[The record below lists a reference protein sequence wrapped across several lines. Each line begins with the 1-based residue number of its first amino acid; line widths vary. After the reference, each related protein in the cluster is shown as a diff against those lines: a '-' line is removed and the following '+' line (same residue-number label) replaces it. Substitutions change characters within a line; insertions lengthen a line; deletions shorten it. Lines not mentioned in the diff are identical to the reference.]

1 MRYYF
6 TAEQVERFAD
16 TWPCCDLLVRDGWAE
31 FDSKGDLVD
40 LCPWLMDHSCEQSGG
55 AAAFLEDLKQGAL
68 AQPVIFRVLTH
79 EPQKGEVIALF
90 PLMPEPNGLVNSYM
104 HIGQHGAADYAGMIR
119 QSRKATPEEYMPL
132 YRELISAPYYYNLI
146 VYDRKPR
153 S

>member
-1 MRYYF
+1 MRL
-6 TAEQVERFAD
+6 TTRMIRGTLKAERK
-16 TWPCCDLLVRDGWAE
+16 AE
-31 FDSKGDLVD
+31 
-40 LCPWLMDHSCEQSGG
+40 E
-55 AAAFLEDLKQGAL
+55 
-68 AQPVIFRVLTH
+68 AQPVVFRVLTQ

-90 PLMPEPNGLVNSYM
+90 PLLAWSKDHLCTSYM

-132 YRELISAPYYYNLI
+132 YRELTQAPYHYNLI